1 MPPMLT
7 VIRWRDIPAQVV
19 AKDGRVSARRV
30 LPDRFHAA
38 IDRAAMR
45 AGLVSESDY
54 VGEWMSDRE
63 PCGEDLE
70 AAVAARAEAVEGAH
84 PQAVLDALVE
94 NGGWRD
100 PAEGVRTDGREA

>member
-1 MPPMLT
+1 MPPVLT
-7 VIRWRDIPAQVV
+7 VIRWRDIPAQVI
-19 AKDGRVSARRV
+19 AKDGRAAARRV

-63 PCGEDLE
+63 PCDGDLE
-70 AAVAARAEAVEGAH
+70 AAVAARAEAVERAH

-100 PAEGVRTDGREA
+100 RAGGAAQETGA

>member
-1 MPPMLT
+1 MPPVLT
-7 VIRWRDIPAQVV
+7 VIRWRDIPAQVI
-19 AKDGRVSARRV
+19 AKDGRAAARRV

-63 PCGEDLE
+63 PCDGDLE
-70 AAVAARAEAVEGAH
+70 AAVAARAEAVERAH

-100 PAEGVRTDGREA
+100 RAGGVAQEADA

>member
-1 MPPMLT
+1 MPPVLT
-7 VIRWRDIPAQVV
+7 VIRWRDIPAQVI
-19 AKDGRVSARRV
+19 AKDGRAAARRV

-63 PCGEDLE
+63 PCDGDLE
-70 AAVAARAEAVEGAH
+70 AAVAARAEAVERAH

-100 PAEGVRTDGREA
+100 RAGGVAQEPDA